1 MVLVKYSMLTILK
14 NLLLTVLSAGD
25 ARHSDSSASNMNN
38 LKAYKALIKNGE
50 NSPSGHI
57 FQCISADCC
66 DTNTG
71 QDHVQSR
78 NGHTL

>member
-14 NLLLTVLSAGD
+14 SLHLTALSAEN
-25 ARHSDSSASNMNN
+25 ARHSDSSASNINN
-38 LKAYKALIKNGE
+38 KQVYKPLIKNGE

-71 QDHVQSR
+71 QDHVQSQ